1 MRSRHPTHATYGNP
15 FEDLWNAASSYV
27 SLGYGGVSPSMAQ
40 RQIRSA
46 MAGEWVSSARDAV
59 PVGERNRT
67 RVGATTV
74 GQANVKAAYWL
85 GVLARADRDQ
95 SLAQTAQ
102 TFVSHG
108 SATSSNIGAI
118 GQVFRRALDA
128 IEGRTSRAAR
138 YVRAGLASQ
147 ATQTVSAQRIQRE
160 TGSTAARALQ
170 VAATMPTAIPGAVRE
185 AQEQKKKREQMI
197 MLAAAG
203 GVTLIGLVLL
213 LTRRG

>member
-1 MRSRHPTHATYGNP
+1 MRCLSGSGIAP
-15 FEDLWNAASSYV
+15 AS
-27 SLGYGGVSPSMAQ
+27 
-40 RQIRSA
+40 
-46 MAGEWVSSARDAV
+46 
-59 PVGERNRT
+59 
-67 RVGATTV
+67 GATTV
-74 GQANVKAAYWL
+74 GQANIKAAYWL

-102 TFVSHG
+102 TFLAHG

-147 ATQTVSAQRIQRE
+147 ATQTVSAQRIQRD
-160 TGSTAARALQ
+160 TGTSATRALQ
-170 VAATMPTAIPGAVRE
+170 VAASLPMAVAGAIKEEEER
-185 AQEQKKKREQMI
+185 KRKREQMI